1 VIRASSGFGMITDV
15 RDGVGNRLTTVAVD
29 VTLNEGGQPDRKVD
43 GGCQDAAFCA
53 STSMTTL
60 AVDPRPLDLGST

>member
-43 GGCQDAAFCA
+43 GGC
-53 STSMTTL
+53 
-60 AVDPRPLDLGST
+60 